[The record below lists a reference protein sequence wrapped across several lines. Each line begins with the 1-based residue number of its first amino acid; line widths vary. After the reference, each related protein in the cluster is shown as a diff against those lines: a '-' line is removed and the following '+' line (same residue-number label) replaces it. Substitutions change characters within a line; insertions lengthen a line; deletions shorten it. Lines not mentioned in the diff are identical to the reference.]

1 MRRST
6 QADLILIGVV
16 AIWGTSFPLVKGA
29 LEHVSP
35 ILFVILRFILAG
47 AIWLVVYGNRLWRL
61 SSGTVWRGIVLGV
74 VLGGGFI
81 LQTAGLGLTSA
92 SMSGFITGL
101 NVVMVPLLVVAIEG
115 RIPRPTSLM
124 GVAICASGLWVMTAP
139 AGHGLGLGEL
149 LTVGCAFL
157 FALYIVLVEVYTADH
172 EPEALV
178 LTQTIGV
185 LAVSVLTLPFLETPR
200 VTWNL
205 ALIWRFLVLGSM
217 AAVTLALQLYWQRFT
232 TATRAAIIFTLEPP
246 MAAVFAFLILGEV
259 LTGSAYLGGG
269 LIFLGLLF
277 AEGGARF
284 LPGDGSADRAR

>member
-1 MRRST
+1 LRRSA
-6 QADLILIGVV
+6 QADLILIAVV
-16 AIWGTSFPLVKGA
+16 AVWGTSFALVKEA
-29 LEHVSP
+29 LEYVTP

-47 AIWLVVYGNRLWRL
+47 AIWVVLYGDRLRRLSLGTLWR
-61 SSGTVWRGIVLGV
+61 GTVLGAVLGA
-74 VLGGGFI
+74 GFI
-81 LQTAGLGLTSA
+81 FQTAGLGLTSA

-101 NVVMVPLLVVAIEG
+101 NVVIVPLLVVAIER
-115 RIPRPTSLM
+115 RIPRLTSLM
-124 GVAICASGLWVMTAP
+124 GVAICATGLWVMTAP
-139 AGHGLGLGEL
+139 AGHGLGPGDL

-185 LAVSVLTLPFLETPR
+185 LAVSLLALPFLETPR
-200 VTWNL
+200 VTWNP
-205 ALIWRFLVLGSM
+205 ALVWRFLVLGSM
-217 AAVTLALQLYWQRFT
+217 AAVTLALQLHWQRFI

-277 AEGGARF
+277 AETGARI
-284 LPGDGSADRAR
+284 LPGGRSP